1 MDAFFDALI
10 SNGPEAAL
18 AAENRIF
25 EPLIGSWDLDVT
37 WFEKGEAV
45 RKARGEW
52 HFSWVLEGRAVQDVW
67 IVPPRS
73 ERRTAAELY
82 EYGTSV
88 RFYDA
93 NLGAWRSI
101 WIGPMRGLA
110 LTFVARKVEGSI
122 VLETRRDDGLR
133 MQWMFSEVDAHRFN
147 WRSRLENGEDWET
160 LQTFAATRMQDAR

>member
-37 WFEKGEAV
+37 WFEKGKAV
-45 RKARGEW
+45 RKSRGEW

-73 ERRTAAELY
+73 DRGAGAELY

-93 NLGAWRSI
+93 HLGAWRST
-101 WIGPMRGLA
+101 WIGPMRGLV
-110 LTFVARKVEGSI
+110 LSFVARKVDGNI

-133 MQWMFSEVDAHRFN
+133 MQWMFSEVEAHRFN
-147 WRSRLENGEDWET
+147 WRNQVEHGEDWET
-160 LQTFAATRMQDAR
+160 LQTFSATRMAGTR